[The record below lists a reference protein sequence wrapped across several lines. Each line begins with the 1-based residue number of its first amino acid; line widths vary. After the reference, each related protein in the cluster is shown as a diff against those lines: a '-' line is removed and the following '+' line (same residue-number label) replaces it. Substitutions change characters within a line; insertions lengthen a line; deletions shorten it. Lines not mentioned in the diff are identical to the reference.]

1 MSVTVKDLERDFI
14 YKKSGKEIKLEDPN
28 INLTPEQVKEIYSSQ
43 YPDLV
48 NAKIKDMGLL
58 NMKMTYEF
66 ESIAGTKG

>member
-1 MSVTVKDLERDFI
+1 MAVVVKPIEREFI
-14 YKKSGKEIKLEDPN
+14 YKKSGKETKLEDPN
-28 INLTPEQVKEIYSSQ
+28 INLSAEQVKEIYSSQ

-48 NAKIKDMGLL
+48 NAKVKDMGLI